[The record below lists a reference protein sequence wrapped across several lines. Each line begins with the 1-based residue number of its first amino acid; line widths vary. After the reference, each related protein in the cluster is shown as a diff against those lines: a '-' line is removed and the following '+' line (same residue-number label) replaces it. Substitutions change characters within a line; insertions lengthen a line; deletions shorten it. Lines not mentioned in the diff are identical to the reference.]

1 MCSLCWKLCHRQCN
15 GGKDQD
21 GSPRVVQRSVLPQ
34 KLFHR
39 WDNKTSQILHAF
51 PQASGSGHSDLK
63 RVSSDLLLFY
73 AFHMPD
79 AEEME
84 FESGWAPK
92 PRTLDSSRWCCA
104 PEQASLNVRT
114 WDLKASSARHFV
126 KTSPCENKSMALSTD
141 NAYCLFGI
149 LSNFLRSS
157 HISYMAYRLNYRKDE
172 TNSKYISVHI
182 KFIGFTSLLA
192 LLHGPR
198 WHNFVRMLSCVM
210 GCKGIPCLE
219 GSLTD
224 NTEVGHVKV
233 NLCMS
238 LSCLFPQKGLVA
250 AEAEEL
256 SVMSSRYHFIHKRIQ
271 VRCEQSIRSNLWN

>member
-92 PRTLDSSRWCCA
+92 PRTLDSSMWCCA

-126 KTSPCENKSMALSTD
+126 RTSPWLCHLIMPIQRPFLLPTIQPYFLTWPIGST
-141 NAYCLFGI
+141 
-149 LSNFLRSS
+149 
-157 HISYMAYRLNYRKDE
+157 
-172 TNSKYISVHI
+172 
-182 KFIGFTSLLA
+182 
-192 LLHGPR
+192 
-198 WHNFVRMLSCVM
+198 
-210 GCKGIPCLE
+210 
-219 GSLTD
+219 
-224 NTEVGHVKV
+224 TE
-233 NLCMS
+233 
-238 LSCLFPQKGLVA
+238 
-250 AEAEEL
+250 
-256 SVMSSRYHFIHKRIQ
+256 RTKRTQ
-271 VRCEQSIRSNLWN
+271 